1 MSAPDRRRSIAF
13 ILLATLLWSFPAL
26 AVKFLTRYADLY
38 AQNVIRFTSAS
49 ALLWAVCLVRA
60 RREAL
65 AGLPILLRVLP
76 ATAATFAYQYCYVR
90 ALYVPDLLPGLAY
103 LVGKSWVP
111 FTALLS
117 FAFFADER
125 AVIRDWRFLTGVLLA
140 LGGVIGLLPGD
151 GAAAGAGTGVAG
163 GTLGLGLLLIVAS
176 SVFWSLYTVLV
187 KLLVR
192 RGSPLVAFT
201 YVCSLLTVAFV
212 LLATLTG
219 ESRLDIPDG
228 AEGVAVWAVAI
239 GSGALCIGA
248 AQVFY
253 YYSIRTLG
261 MAVCSTVLLSAT
273 FFAPLLSVLLFREQ
287 LGARQ
292 IVAGLVLIAGCA
304 LTIQARP
311 DAAAEIANGQ
321 RNKDD

>member
-1 MSAPDRRRSIAF
+1 MSTHDRRRAVAF
-13 ILLATLLWSFPAL
+13 ILLATLFWSFPAL

-65 AGLPILLRVLP
+65 SGLPVLLRVLP

-90 ALYVPDLLPGLAY
+90 ALYVPELLPGLAY

-117 FAFFADER
+117 FILFADER
-125 AVIRDWRFLTGVLLA
+125 SLIRDWRFLTGIALA
-140 LGGVIGLLPGD
+140 LVGVVGLLPGN
-151 GAAAGAGTGVAG
+151 GGTRAAETAGTG
-163 GTLGLGLLLIVAS
+163 GTLGLGLLLILAS
-176 SVFWSLYTVLV
+176 SVFWSLYTVLI

-201 YVCSLLTVAFV
+201 YVCSLMTIAFV
-212 LLATLTG
+212 ALAALTG
-219 ESRLDIPDG
+219 ESRLDVPGG
-228 AEGVAVWAVAI
+228 AEGVAVWAVAV

-253 YYSIRTLG
+253 YYSIRALG
-261 MAVCSTVLLSAT
+261 TAVCSTVLLSAT
-273 FFAPLLSVLLFREQ
+273 FLAPLLSVVLFREE
-287 LGARQ
+287 LGLWQ
-292 IVAGLVLIAGCA
+292 IAAGLVLVAGCV

-311 DAAAEIANGQ
+311 GAAIPDPPGMT
-321 RNKDD
+321 DP